1 MQEEARHVYQL
12 LLLLLLPDLPLKP
25 IKKRKKRILGQVG
38 LLCKRESE
46 RVQEKVSV
54 FFFLVCCVKERV
66 SVYKRE

>member
-38 LLCKRESE
+38 LLCVKE
-46 RVQEKVSV
+46 RVSVYKEKVSV
-54 FFFLVCCVKERV
+54 FFFLVCFV
-66 SVYKRE
+66 

>member
-38 LLCKRESE
+38 LLC
-46 RVQEKVSV
+46 
-54 FFFLVCCVKERV
+54 VKERV
-66 SVYKRE
+66 SVYKRK